1 LEEAIQWVIVGDS
14 GTHMKSLLKPVD
26 NCICKEEISN
36 RDPILMI
43 EDFLEGMATVK
54 LALVGNGCA

>member
-1 LEEAIQWVIVGDS
+1 
-14 GTHMKSLLKPVD
+14 MKSLLKPVD